1 MPYQPN
7 YQRFARLAVALLAC
21 GMVHAHGLAS
31 KGRAEVRLSA
41 LFGDHMV
48 LQCDRPI
55 HVWGFGT
62 PGENLRVTLADQTAE
77 TQVAPDGRWTCTLHA
92 LPATGIPIE
101 LKILASN
108 EILIKDILVGD
119 VWLCSGQSNMEWG
132 LGGCDAPEDIRVANF
147 PQIRHFGVE
156 ANFAS
161 SPQPNVKGR
170 WNVCNP
176 ETAPGFTAV
185 GFYFARRVHEETA
198 IPIGLLRSSVG
209 GTNIEC
215 WMSQE
220 TLMNTP
226 TLEPYAKMMR
236 ESLTQYQNDLQAI
249 IPEVEAWT
257 KRSRDAISAGSQ
269 VPMPPAIPEF
279 PFGEKMFRPRCVTL
293 HNGMIHPLKTF
304 TLKGVL
310 WYQGENNAGNAADG
324 LQYIEKKRAMIHDW
338 REWFGDPNLPF
349 YYVQLAAWQK
359 PTEDPG
365 LADGWAFFRDAQRQ
379 CLNLP
384 HTGMAVAIDI
394 GDADDIHPK
403 NKYDVGERLAR
414 WALARE
420 YSNPL
425 EVSGPLYRS
434 LTIEGNKAIIAF
446 DHVGSGLVAGNK
458 NGRHPVEFS
467 ESTLLK
473 RFAIAGHDRKW
484 YWAEAKI
491 EGGNVICTHPN
502 VPQPV
507 AVRYAFSMN
516 PSGAN
521 LYNRDGL
528 PASPFRTDDW

>member
-1 MPYQPN
+1 
-7 YQRFARLAVALLAC
+7 
-21 GMVHAHGLAS
+21 
-31 KGRAEVRLSA
+31 
-41 LFGDHMV
+41 
-48 LQCDRPI
+48 
-55 HVWGFGT
+55 
-62 PGENLRVTLADQTAE
+62 
-77 TQVAPDGRWTCTLHA
+77 
-92 LPATGIPIE
+92 
-101 LKILASN
+101 
-108 EILIKDILVGD
+108 
-119 VWLCSGQSNMEWG
+119 
-132 LGGCDAPEDIRVANF
+132 
-147 PQIRHFGVE
+147 
-156 ANFAS
+156 
-161 SPQPNVKGR
+161 
-170 WNVCNP
+170 
-176 ETAPGFTAV
+176 
-185 GFYFARRVHEETA
+185 
-198 IPIGLLRSSVG
+198 
-209 GTNIEC
+209 
-215 WMSQE
+215 
-220 TLMNTP
+220 
-226 TLEPYAKMMR
+226 
-236 ESLTQYQNDLQAI
+236 
-249 IPEVEAWT
+249 
-257 KRSRDAISAGSQ
+257 
-269 VPMPPAIPEF
+269 
-279 PFGEKMFRPRCVTL
+279 
-293 HNGMIHPLKTF
+293 MIHPLKAF
-304 TLKGVL
+304 PLKGVL